1 MTQDVRQWLAEIK
14 ALQQKLTE
22 AQQEQDDAQKSA
34 ANWRS
39 LYETEARQRR
49 TEAKLAQQKIDLL
62 QAELNALK
70 ANASPIADSSTSLEL
85 DRVRVQ
91 TVQQQVSQL
100 DTIEA
105 LQNRLTEAL
114 LEHDRLKQ
122 ALQSE
127 QAAHQ
132 QTRVE
137 LTAALGDAIDY
148 LQGGSASH
156 RLTQERTR
164 SQDSS
169 KPEDFTPTEPPAV
182 LPPKTPS
189 LELPQFD

>member
-1 MTQDVRQWLAEIK
+1 MTQDVRQWLGEIK

-22 AQQEQDDAQKSA
+22 AQQERDDALKSA
-34 ANWRS
+34 ANWRN

-49 TEAKLAQQKIDLL
+49 TEAKLAQQKVDSL

-70 ANASPIADSSTSLEL
+70 ATPSLSNDLAAFSEP
-85 DRVRVQ
+85 DAARAQ

-100 DTIEA
+100 DPIEA
-105 LQNRLTEAL
+105 LQARLSEAL
-114 LEHDRLKQ
+114 LEADRLKQ
-122 ALQSE
+122 TLRSE

-137 LTAALGDAIDY
+137 LTAALGDAID
-148 LQGGSASH
+148 

-164 SQDSS
+164 NCNSDNNPDRGKLEDSVLS
-169 KPEDFTPTEPPAV
+169 EIPAV
-182 LPPKTPS
+182 LPASKTPS
-189 LELPQFD
+189 LELPHFE

>member
-1 MTQDVRQWLAEIK
+1 MTQDVRQWLGEIK

-22 AQQEQDDAQKSA
+22 AQQEQDDALKSA
-34 ANWRS
+34 ANWRN

-49 TEAKLAQQKIDLL
+49 TEAKLAQQKVDSL

-70 ANASPIADSSTSLEL
+70 ATPSLSNDLAVFSEP
-85 DRVRVQ
+85 DAARAQ

-105 LQNRLTEAL
+105 LQARLSEAL
-114 LEHDRLKQ
+114 LEADRLKQ
-122 ALQSE
+122 TLRSE

-137 LTAALGDAIDY
+137 LTAALGDAID
-148 LQGGSASH
+148 

-164 SQDSS
+164 NRNSDNNPDSG
-169 KPEDFTPTEPPAV
+169 KLEDSVLSEIPAV
-182 LPPKTPS
+182 LPASKSPS
-189 LELPQFD
+189 LELPHFE

>member
-1 MTQDVRQWLAEIK
+1 MTQDVRQWLGEIK

-22 AQQEQDDAQKSA
+22 AQQEQDDALKSA
-34 ANWRS
+34 ANWRN

-49 TEAKLAQQKIDLL
+49 TEAKLAQQKVDSL

-70 ANASPIADSSTSLEL
+70 ATPSLSNDLAAFSEP
-85 DRVRVQ
+85 DAACAQ

-105 LQNRLTEAL
+105 LQARLSEAL
-114 LEHDRLKQ
+114 LEADRLKQ
-122 ALQSE
+122 TLRSE

-137 LTAALGDAIDY
+137 LTAALGDAID
-148 LQGGSASH
+148 

-164 SQDSS
+164 NRNSDNNPDSG
-169 KPEDFTPTEPPAV
+169 KLEDSVLSEIPAV
-182 LPPKTPS
+182 LPASKSPS
-189 LELPQFD
+189 LELPHFE

>member
-1 MTQDVRQWLAEIK
+1 MTQDVRQWLGEIK

-22 AQQEQDDAQKSA
+22 AQQERDDALKSA
-34 ANWRS
+34 ANWRN

-49 TEAKLAQQKIDLL
+49 TEAKLAQQKVDSL

-70 ANASPIADSSTSLEL
+70 ATPSLSNDLAVFSEP
-85 DRVRVQ
+85 DAARAQ

-105 LQNRLTEAL
+105 LQARLSEAL
-114 LEHDRLKQ
+114 LEADRLKQ
-122 ALQSE
+122 TLRSE

-137 LTAALGDAIDY
+137 LTAALGDAID
-148 LQGGSASH
+148 

-164 SQDSS
+164 NRNSDNNPDSG
-169 KPEDFTPTEPPAV
+169 KLEDSVLSEIPAV
-182 LPPKTPS
+182 LPASKSPS
-189 LELPQFD
+189 LELPHFE

>member
-1 MTQDVRQWLAEIK
+1 MTQDVRQWLGEIK

-22 AQQEQDDAQKSA
+22 AQQERDDALKSA
-34 ANWRS
+34 ANWRN

-49 TEAKLAQQKIDLL
+49 TEAKLAQQKVDSL

-70 ANASPIADSSTSLEL
+70 ATPSLSNDLAAFSEP
-85 DRVRVQ
+85 DAARAQ

-105 LQNRLTEAL
+105 LQARLSEAL
-114 LEHDRLKQ
+114 LEADRLKQ
-122 ALQSE
+122 TLRSE

-137 LTAALGDAIDY
+137 LTAALGDAID
-148 LQGGSASH
+148 

-164 SQDSS
+164 NRNSDNNPDSG
-169 KPEDFTPTEPPAV
+169 KLEDSVLSEIPAV
-182 LPPKTPS
+182 LPASKTPS
-189 LELPQFD
+189 LELPHFE